1 LRKLRDQA
9 DVPEVRREG
18 PEHDS
23 WKAKVDTVMQRA
35 LGKDSETLRKFRDLR
50 YWIGIYS
57 GAPGEA
63 ERDAEYF
70 AEQVGRA
77 VGLIDAAIFELELQ
91 DDPGIGD
98 SVVTGP
104 DPTGLSS
111 SSTDATTHASTS

>member
-35 LGKDSETLRKFRDLR
+35 LGRDSETLRKFRDLR

-63 ERDAEYF
+63 ERDARYF
-70 AEQVGRA
+70 AE
-77 VGLIDAAIFELELQ
+77 
-91 DDPGIGD
+91 
-98 SVVTGP
+98 
-104 DPTGLSS
+104 
-111 SSTDATTHASTS
+111 